1 MSFQTLEAV
10 AAGTRTVRVNLL
22 PPEYTKARGTRRLR
36 IALVAAVVL
45 VSGACGAAG
54 VISAGHV
61 SDAQAGLDAEQSRT
75 STLRAAQA
83 PYAEVPTVLEA
94 LAKAQAVQTQVQSSE
109 IPYYRYV
116 DLFAANAPAD
126 LSYTS
131 LAMTTNAVGANA
143 STTADPL
150 AAAGIA
156 SVTVSGTTKTQDQ
169 VATWLDQVDT
179 IPGVTGATLLNS
191 SRSDTDGTVT
201 FNAAATLT
209 NDALLRQQ

>member
-36 IALVAAVVL
+36 IALVAGVVL
-45 VSGACGAAG
+45 VAGACGAAG

-83 PYAEVPTVLEA
+83 PYAEVPAVLEA
-94 LAKAQAVQTQVQSSE
+94 LSKAQAVQTQVQSSE

-116 DLFAANAPAD
+116 DLFAANTPAD
-126 LSYTS
+126 LTYTS
-131 LAMTTNAVGANA
+131 LAMTTNAASTVT

-156 SVTVSGTTKTQDQ
+156 SVTVSAVAKEQSQIATWMDQ
-169 VATWLDQVDT
+169 VNT
-179 IPGVTGATLLNS
+179 IPGVTGATLLS
-191 SRSDTDGTVT
+191 SSLNTDDGTVT
-201 FNAAATLT
+201 FNATATLT
-209 NDALLRQQ
+209 DDALLRQQ